1 MIMGRG
7 DGKKLT
13 RDWGVD
19 VEQIGLG
26 VQNLGG
32 FLDDVQRMFLLEPPL
47 PVKMILEIGDVW
59 HALFRFGEEL
69 LVGRDVH
76 SRGLD
81 LQTQHPPRARTHRL
95 SCQQA

>member
-1 MIMGRG
+1 
-7 DGKKLT
+7 
-13 RDWGVD
+13 
-19 VEQIGLG
+19 
-26 VQNLGG
+26 
-32 FLDDVQRMFLLEPPL
+32 
-47 PVKMILEIGDVW
+47 MILEIGDVW

-81 LQTQHPPRARTHRL
+81 LQTQHPPRARMHRF